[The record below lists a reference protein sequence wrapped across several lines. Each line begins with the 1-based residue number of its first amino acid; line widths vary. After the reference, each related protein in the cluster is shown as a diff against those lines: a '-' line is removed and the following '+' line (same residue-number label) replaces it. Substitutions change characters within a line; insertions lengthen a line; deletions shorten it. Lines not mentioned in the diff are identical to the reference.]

1 MSTARTRGAR
11 VWFLTAVSVLL
22 SVASAF
28 SCLMYMDWPADWRV
42 AGAICLAGS
51 IAAGTFALP
60 LYANASRVSRFIARF
75 ILASILSMSLTVTV
89 GIVAVSIITA
99 SHQASD
105 RKLGDTVISKVEE
118 FRRTKGRL
126 PDSLSEAGIEGDESC
141 PCYCKTGDNSY
152 IVWNGTTL
160 GESDTYDSQTKKWSE
175 EGQGVCAR

>member
-1 MSTARTRGAR
+1 
-11 VWFLTAVSVLL
+11 
-22 SVASAF
+22 
-28 SCLMYMDWPADWRV
+28 MYMDWPADWRV

-60 LYANASRVSRFIARF
+60 LYANAARVSRFIARF

-99 SHQASD
+99 WHQASD